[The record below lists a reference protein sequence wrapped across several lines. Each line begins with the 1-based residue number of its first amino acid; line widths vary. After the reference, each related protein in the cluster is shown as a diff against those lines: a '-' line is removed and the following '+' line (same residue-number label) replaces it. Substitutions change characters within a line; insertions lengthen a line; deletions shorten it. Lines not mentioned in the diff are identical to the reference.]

1 MSPDEKQPGNHGL
14 VRTEFPGGWSDHN
27 KNAFT
32 GENLSKDEREIQDF
46 FKKLLNWRKNNNVI
60 HNGKLIQ
67 FAPKDEVYS
76 YFRILEDKMVWVI
89 LNRNDSSKR
98 LDISRFEELI
108 SEKEFGFDLLNEK
121 AVSLKEDIEINKKSA
136 LIIEID

>member
-1 MSPDEKQPGNHGL
+1 M
-14 VRTEFPGGWSDHN
+14 
-27 KNAFT
+27 
-32 GENLSKDEREIQDF
+32 SKDEREIQDF